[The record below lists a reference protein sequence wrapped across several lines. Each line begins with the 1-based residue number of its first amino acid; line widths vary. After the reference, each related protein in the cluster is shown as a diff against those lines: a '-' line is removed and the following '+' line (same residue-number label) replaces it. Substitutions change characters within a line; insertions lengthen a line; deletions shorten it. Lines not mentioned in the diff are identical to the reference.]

1 MAALQ
6 EKFGK
11 PHPELEGFKE
21 PLPQFSWLPEAFFR
35 LHRRRQHAEHGFQ
48 PLPLQE
54 IAHFGQSVLHL
65 ERSLQPLFVRCME
78 ETDNAVLYDHY
89 TAAKAASDAV
99 TEGNKRPKSRR
110 R

>member
-1 MAALQ
+1 MKTLEQ
-6 EKFGK
+6 KFGK

-21 PLPQFSWLPEAFFR
+21 PLPQFSWLPESFFR
-35 LHRRRQHAEHGFQ
+35 LHRRRQHHETGFQ

-54 IAHFGQSVLHL
+54 IADFGRYILRLDHA
-65 ERSLQPLFVRCME
+65 LQPLFVRCME

-89 TAAKAASDAV
+89 TKAKEASEAAA
-99 TEGNKRPKSRR
+99 EGTKRLKSRR